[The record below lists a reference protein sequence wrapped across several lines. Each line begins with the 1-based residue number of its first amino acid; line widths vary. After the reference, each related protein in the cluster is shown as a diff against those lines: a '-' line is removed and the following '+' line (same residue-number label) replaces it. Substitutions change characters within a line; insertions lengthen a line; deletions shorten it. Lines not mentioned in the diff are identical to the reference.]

1 MKQAF
6 LKLHLSILLAGF
18 TGIFGKLITLN
29 EGLLVWYRMMLA
41 AVVMGV
47 VIIPRR
53 RTNPPPNPLKG
64 GLRRML
70 RGTNLSTPPLGGWGG
85 GVGSLLALHWVFFFG
100 SIKASNVSVG
110 VVCFSLT
117 GFFTALLEPLL
128 NHRRVSFTE
137 LAFSLITLVGIGLIF
152 HFDVQYRTGIVLG
165 IVSALLAALFT
176 ITNKRV
182 VGRCAS
188 SVMLFYEMLG
198 GFLLLTLLMP
208 LYLHFFPVE
217 TMLPAAQDVA
227 YLLIFVVFCTVLLY
241 LLQIDVL
248 KQISAFTVNLSYN
261 LEPVYS
267 ILIALLFLG
276 EAKELTS
283 SFYIGLTF
291 ILLSVLLQTWNVWRT
306 NKRG

>member
-6 LKLHLSILLAGF
+6 IKLHLSILLAGF
-18 TGIFGKLITLN
+18 TGIFGKIITLN

-47 VIIPRR
+47 VVL
-53 RTNPPPNPLKG
+53 PPNPLKG
-64 GLRRML
+64 GL
-70 RGTNLSTPPLGGWGG
+70 RGTNLSTPPLGGWGVGGGG
-85 GVGSLLALHWVFFFG
+85 GVSCGVAGSLLALHWVFFFG
-100 SIKASNVSVG
+100 SIKASNVSIG

-128 NHRRVSFTE
+128 NHRRVSLRE
-137 LAFSLITLVGIGLIF
+137 LAFSLITVAGIWLIF
-152 HFDVQYRTGIVLG
+152 HFDAQYRTGIVLG

-182 VGRCAS
+182 VGRRSS

-217 TMLPAAQDVA
+217 TILPKTQDIA

-261 LEPVYS
+261 LEPLYS
-267 ILIALLFLG
+267 ILIAMLFLG
-276 EAKELTS
+276 EAKELTA
-283 SFYIGLTF
+283 SFYTGLGL
-291 ILLSVLLQTWNVWRT
+291 ILLSVLLQTWSEKAT
-306 NKRG
+306 